1 MAPAEQFQP
10 ISHRVHRNGHCNSSS
25 TYSQLPKEKMELT
38 GGGGGGGEGGGEG
51 RAGEQKQNRNKKREG
66 KEEDLGNVSHLSGTS
81 NLDVGKKMSKK
92 RSAALLLCLF
102 FSLFL
107 FPSCISAG
115 CFREGGKGRGEGKKN
130 KTNEERLFL
139 YFFLSFF
146 LDFFLSLSLSLF
158 LSFDP
163 IGTNLDMFFFVVVVV
178 VVVLFLS
185 LLHPSCC
192 VSFGAASL

>member
-38 GGGGGGGEGGGEG
+38 GGGGEG

-92 RSAALLLCLF
+92 RRSAALLLCLF

-115 CFREGGKGRGEGKKN
+115 CFREGGEGRGEGKKT
-130 KTNEERLFL
+130 KQTKSASSSISS
-139 YFFLSFF
+139 FLSFLISF
-146 LDFFLSLSLSLF
+146 SLSLS

>member
-38 GGGGGGGEGGGEG
+38 GGGGGGEG

-92 RSAALLLCLF
+92 RRSAALLLCLF

-115 CFREGGKGRGEGKKN
+115 CFREGGEGRGEGKKT
-130 KTNEERLFL
+130 KQTKSASSSISS
-139 YFFLSFF
+139 FLSFLISF
-146 LDFFLSLSLSLF
+146 SLSLSLF